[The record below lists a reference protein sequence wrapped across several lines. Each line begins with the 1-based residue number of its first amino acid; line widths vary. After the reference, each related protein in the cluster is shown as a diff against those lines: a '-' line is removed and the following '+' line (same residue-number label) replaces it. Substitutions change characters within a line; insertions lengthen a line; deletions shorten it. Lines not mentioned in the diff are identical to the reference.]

1 MSTVL
6 NLAKMSATDKLRAL
20 DEIWS
25 DLLQHPEQ
33 IPFQQW
39 HKDLLDERQR
49 MVTEGKAH
57 YIPWEQAKKEI
68 ADEIARG
75 RSE

>member
-1 MSTVL
+1 MSSVL
-6 NLAKMSATDKLRAL
+6 NLEKMSAEEKLRAL

-25 DLLQHPEQ
+25 DLLRNPDQ

-49 MVTEGKAH
+49 MVAEGKAD

-68 ADEIARG
+68 AEDIARG
-75 RSE
+75 RPE